1 MRGKRGKIILGLR
14 SAVAAKAERGT
25 NLSALLAE
33 AGLSDA
39 AAATALRRLASE
51 SGAAELASVSR
62 SHVSYWAR
70 GTVPSDPRIPVL
82 LSELLT
88 RALGRTVTAYDLAM
102 DQRSTSTPA
111 DIWSG
116 DTLSAL
122 IDIGR
127 RDLSMDRRSALGVMA
142 FQTAALTIPAASWWS
157 ATATK
162 ASVRPST
169 EHRVGRGDVEAVRD
183 TVVAFSQIDQRRGGG
198 HARTAVVQYL
208 TSEVEPLLHGRFAT
222 EALRQQMFSAAGEL
236 AYLSGWM
243 SFDAGEHPIAQQ
255 YLTSAVRLAAEAGD
269 EPLAGHILRAM
280 AHQANDL
287 GHHRAAQRVAAASLE
302 GDRCRRTS
310 YRERALLR
318 VVHARTLAT
327 TSDAKGAAVA
337 LKAAEDDLARA
348 TGQEEPQRVWFFTE
362 ASLAHETACT
372 LRDLGD
378 LEGAVREFR
387 RSARTRGSAF
397 PRTHAVTL
405 GYLGEIQARQGNIE
419 QACATWSR
427 ALELMEGI
435 RSGRTVQTA
444 RQMRSALSP
453 YRLRG
458 VRAVHDVDA
467 QAASYLEY
475 AV

>member
-1 MRGKRGKIILGLR
+1 MAARGQRATR
-14 SAVAAKAERGT
+14 
-25 NLSALLAE
+25 LSALLAE

-39 AAATALRRLASE
+39 ATATALRRLASE
-51 SGAAELASVSR
+51 SGAEDLAGLSR

-88 RALGRTVTAYDLAM
+88 RELGRTVTINDIAM
-102 DQRSTSTPA
+102 GQGFASTPA
-111 DIWSG
+111 GLWSG

-127 RDLSMDRRSALGVMA
+127 RDLSMDRRRALGVMA
-142 FQTAALTIPAASWWS
+142 FQTAALTIPSSPWWKAAASD
-157 ATATK
+157 A
-162 ASVRPST
+162 ASRPST
-169 EHRVGRGDVEAVRD
+169 GRRVGRGDVEAVRD
-183 TVVAFSQIDQRRGGG
+183 TITAFSQIDQRRGGG
-198 HARTAVVQYL
+198 HARTTVVQYL
-208 TSEVEPLLHGRFAT
+208 TSEVEPLLHGSFAT
-222 EALRQQMFSAAGEL
+222 DDLRRQMFSAAGEL

-243 SFDAGEHPIAQQ
+243 SFDAEEHPIAQH

-269 EPLAGHILRAM
+269 DPLAGHVLRAM

-302 GDRCRRTS
+302 GDRCRRAS

-327 TSDAKGAAVA
+327 TGDSKGAAA
-337 LKAAEDDLARA
+337 TLKAAEDDLARA
-348 TGQEEPQRVWFFTE
+348 GGQEEPQRVWFFTE

-378 LEGAVREFR
+378 LDGAVSGFR
-387 RSARTRGSAF
+387 RSARTRGIEF

-435 RSGRTVQTA
+435 RSGRTVNTA

-467 QAASYLEY
+467 RAAYYLEY
-475 AV
+475 AT